1 MHPTEG
7 KVFVLLV
14 SGKVKE
20 GQASAFTSCFQKLAT
35 YVAANEPGCLSYQLS
50 FSDKDPDAFIIF
62 ERYTSAQYLEDVHW
76 KSEPFAQ
83 FRKDLE
89 AAGVEWVEKSV
100 TRFYEN
106 GPGYMSK

>member
-20 GQASAFTSCFQKLAT
+20 GQGPTLASCFQKLAT
-35 YVAANEPGCLSYQLS
+35 YVEANEPGCLSYQLS

-62 ERYTSAQYLEDVHW
+62 ERYTTAQYLEDTHC
-76 KSEPFAQ
+76 KGLSCGRGGP
-83 FRKDLE
+83 
-89 AAGVEWVEKSV
+89 AALPTVLDIVDIVS
-100 TRFYEN
+100 RFEMARY
-106 GPGYMSK
+106 